1 MSPRTV
7 DRTARRSQ
15 LVAAA
20 TEVFGEKGVSGATV
34 ADIVRAAGV
43 AQGTF
48 YLHFESKDDVIVAV
62 VADVAD
68 RLLVGMSLA
77 STAPGTSAVERM
89 RQLGSGFAALSQ
101 DPALADMAEFIHRPE
116 NQRLHDRFAEQ
127 LLPRLIP
134 LLERLIED
142 GVAEGSFRVPNTRAA
157 AWFILGGLHGVELA
171 HTPMAEVPAALAEAS
186 RLALRVLGNEEA

>member
-7 DRTARRSQ
+7 DRTVRRSQ

-20 TEVFGEKGVSGATV
+20 AEVFAEKGVSGTTV

-68 RLLVGMSLA
+68 RLLAGMSMA
-77 STAPGTSAVERM
+77 STAPGTHAEERM
-89 RQLGSGFAALSQ
+89 RQLGSGFTALSQ
-101 DPALADMAEFIHRPE
+101 DPALAD
-116 NQRLHDRFAEQ
+116 
-127 LLPRLIP
+127 
-134 LLERLIED
+134 
-142 GVAEGSFRVPNTRAA
+142 VA
-157 AWFILGGLHGVELA
+157 
-171 HTPMAEVPAALAEAS
+171 
-186 RLALRVLGNEEA
+186 